1 MVKRFSPKNERNEYQ
16 SSKRRDFKNNKAF
29 IYKKLS
35 DILGDKVVICSDFSY
50 DDVNNQQ
57 YFKFNDY
64 RNSVLAG
71 GNGTPGYGFPAAIGA
86 KFSRPGS
93 KVVSISSGTNFQF
106 NMQEMIVALEQNL
119 DLTIIV
125 LNEKYL
131 KKGLKYKGPDYK
143 ILAES
148 FGAKAYQLNLIL
160 KLRQTL
166 GKTLKLKGLI
176 LIEIR
181 I

>member
-1 MVKRFSPKNERNEYQ
+1 M
-16 SSKRRDFKNNKAF
+16 NKQ
-29 IYKKLS
+29 I
-35 DILGDKVVICSDFSY
+35 
-50 DDVNNQQ
+50 
-57 YFKFNDY
+57 FNDY
-64 RNSVLAG
+64 SNSVLAG

-148 FGAKAYQLNLIL
+148 FGAKAYQLNFDSKIETN
-160 KLRQTL
+160 LR
-166 GKTLKLKGLI
+166 KTLKLKGLI

>member
-1 MVKRFSPKNERNEYQ
+1 
-16 SSKRRDFKNNKAF
+16 
-29 IYKKLS
+29 
-35 DILGDKVVICSDFSY
+35 
-50 DDVNNQQ
+50 
-57 YFKFNDY
+57 
-64 RNSVLAG
+64 
-71 GNGTPGYGFPAAIGA
+71 
-86 KFSRPGS
+86 
-93 KVVSISSGTNFQF
+93 
-106 NMQEMIVALEQNL
+106 MQEMIVALEQNL

-148 FGAKAYQLNLIL
+148 FGAKAYQLNFDSKIETN
-160 KLRQTL
+160 LR
-166 GKTLKLKGLI
+166 KTLKLKGLI